1 MQRCSAAQ
9 ALAVQ
14 STPAEMGIFNNV
26 RLMNIINSIW
36 YFAYLASVGLRT
48 PAEDACSACEWWRD
62 AISLREYKRPWCVPR
77 WFYVKFPRSV
87 SVSSASSALGSM
99 CRVLGAREIDMLFL
113 RLLTAHLH
121 SPAKWYWVHGY
132 FRLNRPR
139 ECVSYFARR
148 ITKHI
153 DRPSSCP
160 ACLGNIKG
168 GI

>member
-1 MQRCSAAQ
+1 M
-9 ALAVQ
+9 
-14 STPAEMGIFNNV
+14 
-26 RLMNIINSIW
+26 
-36 YFAYLASVGLRT
+36 
-48 PAEDACSACEWWRD
+48 WWRD

-77 WFYVKFPRSV
+77 WFYVKFSRSV

-160 ACLGNIKG
+160 ACLPGQYQRRHSVDFIADWRYGNWRHDFSTQFVVRYWDCAVRREG
-168 GI
+168 FCEE